1 MPKITIY
8 IIDDHE
14 IVREGLAA
22 LLIGVPDIE
31 VKALCPDAMSVLESL
46 EKDLPDVLLLDI
58 GLPDIDG
65 IELAERLKISHP
77 KLPILII
84 SANTDDK
91 HLIGAVKAGVK
102 GFLPK
107 DVERTELCEAI
118 RKVASSEKYFSSEIS
133 QNLQNA
139 LINQFGTIE
148 LSEREKETAIL
159 LADGLSFREIG
170 SKLFISERTVET
182 HKNNALKKLGL
193 RNTMQLVAWTVT
205 NLK

>member
-1 MPKITIY
+1 MPKIAIY
-8 IIDDHE
+8 IVDDHE

-31 VKALCPDAMSVLESL
+31 VKVLFPDAMSVLKSL
-46 EKDLPDVLLLDI
+46 KKDIPDVLLLDI

-77 KLPILII
+77 ELPILII
-84 SANTDDK
+84 SANTDNN
-91 HLIGAVKAGVK
+91 HLVGAIKAGVK
-102 GFLPK
+102 GFIPK
-107 DVERTELCEAI
+107 DIQKTELCEAI
-118 RKVASSEKYFSSEIS
+118 RKVASGEKYFSSEIS

-139 LINQFGTIE
+139 LISQFDIAE

-170 SKLFISERTVET
+170 KQLYISERTVET

-193 RNTMQLVAWTVT
+193 RNTMQLVAWTVK

>member
-1 MPKITIY
+1 MSKIAIY
-8 IIDDHE
+8 IVDDHE
-14 IVREGLAA
+14 IVREGIAA
-22 LLIGVPDIE
+22 FLIGVPDIE
-31 VKALCPDAMSVLESL
+31 VKALFPDAMSVLKSL

-65 IELAERLKISHP
+65 IKLAERLKISHP

-84 SANTDDK
+84 SGNTDDR

-107 DVERTELCEAI
+107 DVEKTELCEAI
-118 RKVASSEKYFSSEIS
+118 LRVASGKKYFSSEIS
-133 QNLQNA
+133 QSLQNA
-139 LINQFGTIE
+139 LINHLDTAE
-148 LSEREKETAIL
+148 LSAREKEIAIL

-170 SKLFISERTVET
+170 SQLFISERTVEA
-182 HKNNALKKLGL
+182 HKNNAIKKLGL
-193 RNTMQLVAWTVT
+193 RNTMQLVAWAVT

>member
-1 MPKITIY
+1 MSKIAIY

-31 VKALCPDAMSVLESL
+31 VKALCPDATTAIECL
-46 EKDLPDVLLLDI
+46 EKDMPDVFLLDI

-84 SANTDDK
+84 SANTDNK

-118 RKVASSEKYFSSEIS
+118 RKVASGEKYFSSEIS

-139 LINQFGTIE
+139 LIGQFDIAE
-148 LSEREKETAIL
+148 LSEREKETAVL
-159 LADGLSFREIG
+159 LTDGLSFREIG
-170 SKLFISERTVET
+170 KQLYISERTVET

-193 RNTMQLVAWTVT
+193 RNTMQLVAWTVK